1 MSWPRLLHRG
11 QRSYPGGKIAAY
23 IRGAAGADQRH
34 IDQAVARGGDVGIA
48 AQLIAREV
56 DRDVFLVDQNAADI
70 DHRREIQEVD
80 QQELFADA
88 QAAEYADEGVAHRVS
103 CPV

>member
-1 MSWPRLLHRG
+1 VAPPALTSAT
-11 QRSYPGGKIAAY
+11 SN
-23 IRGAAGADQRH
+23 
-34 IDQAVARGGDVGIA
+34 QAVARGGDVGIA

-56 DRDVFLVDQNAADI
+56 DRDEFLVDQNAADI

-88 QAAEYADEGVAHRVS
+88 QAAEYVDEGVAHRESFTV
-103 CPV
+103 